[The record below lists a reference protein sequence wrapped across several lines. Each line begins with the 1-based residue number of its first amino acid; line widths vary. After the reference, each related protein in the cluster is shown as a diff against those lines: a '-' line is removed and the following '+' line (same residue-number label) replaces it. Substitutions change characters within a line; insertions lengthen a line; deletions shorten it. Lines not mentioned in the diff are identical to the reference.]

1 MSLPAPAR
9 TPGRP
14 RCDVTHKA
22 VLRAAYDLLAE
33 AGLAGFTI
41 EAVAARSGVA
51 RTTIYRWWPSKGALA
66 MEGFLEATA
75 PDLAVPPTTSV
86 VADMQALLRL
96 FGRLLRGKAGRIIRG
111 IIAEGQSD
119 PETIK
124 AFLVGFVMPRR
135 AEVRAIL
142 ARGVA
147 SGELRADVD
156 AEMVLAS
163 LFGSLQMRMLMNE
176 NVDDSWV
183 DRLSKFVLAGCMA
196 DRGGSSRSAAPMSMD
211 RASASAGVI

>member
-9 TPGRP
+9 APGRP

-22 VLRAAYDLLAE
+22 VLRAAYDLLGE
-33 AGLAGFTI
+33 GGLAGFTI

-75 PDLAVPPTTSV
+75 PDLAVPPTASV

-124 AFLVGFVMPRR
+124 AFLVGFVTPRR

-147 SGELRADVD
+147 SGELRADLDV
-156 AEMVLAS
+156 EMVLAS

-183 DRLSKFVLAGCMA
+183 DRLSKFVLGGCMA
-196 DRGGSSRSAAPMSMD
+196 DRGGSLRSAAPMSVGIV
-211 RASASAGVI
+211 SASAGGT